1 MSESQSI
8 LGRTIARYRIVEKLG
23 GGGMGVV
30 YRAEDM
36 NLRRFVA
43 LKFLAE
49 DWAKDHQALE
59 RFQREAQAASAL
71 NHPNICTIYDMG
83 EDNGQAYMV
92 MELLEGQTLKQRIA
106 ERPMELEPLLDIAI
120 QIADALD
127 AAHSKGIIHRDIKP
141 ANIMITAR
149 GLVKILDF
157 GLAKQVEGV
166 GVPSMTMGSTMS
178 GGAAAN
184 LTSPGTAVG
193 TIAYMSPEQVRGKE
207 LNART
212 DLFSFGVVL
221 YEMATG
227 TLPFRGDTSGL
238 VTEAILNRM
247 PVAAVRLNP
256 DLPPKLEEV
265 INKALE
271 KDPEMRYQSASE
283 MRADLKRLRRDTDPG
298 RVTGTVQ
305 IPEYEPPPISRARS
319 GETVVASQPR
329 VSVPGVM
336 APAPAA
342 PSYKIFWILGI
353 FILLAAAGAGIY
365 FFRDRFKIPGGPAK
379 VSQISHWHK
388 PMIGAR
394 LSPDGRTVAF
404 TAPADGAFQVFVM
417 LTSGGEPLQ
426 LTSDEGD
433 KKVESF
439 STDGS
444 EIYYQR
450 SLGRFEVWAVRT
462 LGGTPYRLVSGL
474 SLSPSPDG
482 NFLYY
487 SRGGS
492 RALFQAGKSGLGEQ
506 QVFNFDKAGVIPNS
520 ILPYPGG
527 DDLLVLT
534 STPDFSLDKNL
545 LYKVSVSSHS
555 ASQLGEL
562 ASNSDVAWADPG
574 KTIVFSRTAGG
585 LTNLWQYNLD
595 DHSLTQITSGPG
607 PDISPM
613 PDPTGKG
620 IYYVNGKSSGFLTV
634 YHVNSNESADI
645 ETENVTQP
653 VLSPDG
659 KRVMYLT
666 MPEKGR
672 SEIWVS
678 EIDGGKK
685 VKLASSARLAS
696 GTWSPDGTHVSF
708 AENSG
713 TDGKQYVVEADGKAL
728 RHIPL
733 SADFVLGSVW
743 GTDSNTLYV
752 AGLTKA
758 PSKFVTWKAT
768 ADGSEVEPFLEGC
781 GVITDATPDSRYLL
795 ALHSRGEAAGIY
807 EISLADK
814 KCLTLV
820 PGVTT
825 LSAVFAADGK
835 SFLYAVASRGE
846 VTIYRQP
853 WRDGRLAGPVQE
865 ALKVPF
871 AFSLTY
877 GGTSYA
883 IARDLS
889 TIVYARPGGQ
899 ADLYLLSQK

>member
-1 MSESQSI
+1 MPDTQPI
-8 LGRTIARYRIVEKLG
+8 IGRTISRYRIVDKLG

-30 YRAEDM
+30 FRAEDT

-49 DWAKDHQALE
+49 DWARDHQALE

-83 EDNGQAYMV
+83 EENGQAYMV

-106 ERPMELEPLLDIAI
+106 ERPMELDSLLDIAI

-127 AAHSKGIIHRDIKP
+127 AAHTKGIVHRDIKP
-141 ANIMITAR
+141 ANIMVTPR
-149 GLVKILDF
+149 GHVKILDF
-157 GLAKQVEGV
+157 GLAKQVERTGM
-166 GVPSMTMGSTMS
+166 SAGSEGATFSGATMS

-184 LTSPGTAVG
+184 LTNPGTAVG
-193 TIAYMSPEQVRGKE
+193 TIAYMSPEQVRGRD

-271 KDPEMRYQSASE
+271 KDPELRYQSASE
-283 MRADLKRLRRDTDPG
+283 MRADLKRLKRDTEPG
-298 RVTGTVQ
+298 RMSGTMQ
-305 IPEYEPPPISRARS
+305 IPVSEGPAVSASRLGA
-319 GETVVASQPR
+319 TVVSSPPVATRPVAASGR
-329 VSVPGVM
+329 
-336 APAPAA
+336 
-342 PSYKIFWILGI
+342 KIYWILAAVVV
-353 FILLAAAGAGIY
+353 LAAAGAGVYY
-365 FFRDRFKIPGGPAK
+365 FWGRIKFPGGPAK
-379 VSQISHWHK
+379 ISQISHWHK
-388 PMIGAR
+388 PMNGAK

-404 TAPADGAFQVFVM
+404 TSPADGAFQVFVM
-417 LTSGGEPLQ
+417 LASGGEPLQ
-426 LTSDEGD
+426 LTNDDGD
-433 KKVESF
+433 KRVESF

-474 SLSPSPDG
+474 SLAPSTDG
-482 NFLYY
+482 NFLFY
-487 SRGGS
+487 SKGGS
-492 RALFQAGKSGLGEQ
+492 RSIFRAGKSGLGEQ
-506 QVFNFDKAGVIPNS
+506 QVYSFDSAGVIPNLV
-520 ILPYPGG
+520 LPYPGG
-527 DDLLVLT
+527 DDLLVMT
-534 STPDFSLDKNL
+534 STPNFSLEKNL
-545 LYKVSVSSHS
+545 LYKVSLSAHS
-555 ASQLGEL
+555 AADLGEL
-562 ASNSDVAWADPG
+562 SCNSDVAWADPG
-574 KTIVFSRTAGG
+574 KTLIFSRTSGG

-595 DHSLTQITSGPG
+595 DRSLTQITSGPG

-613 PDPTGKG
+613 PDPNGKG

-634 YHVNSNESADI
+634 YHVSSNESSDI
-645 ETENVTQP
+645 ESENLTEP

-666 MPEKGR
+666 MPEKGK

-678 EIDGGKK
+678 GIDGSDK
-685 VKLASSARLAS
+685 VKLASSGRLAS
-696 GTWSPDGTHVSF
+696 GTWSPDGTRVSF
-708 AENSG
+708 ADNSG
-713 TDGKQYVVEADGKAL
+713 TDGKEYVVGADGKDL
-728 RHIPL
+728 RHVPL
-733 SADFVLGSVW
+733 YADFILGSVW
-743 GTDSNTLYV
+743 GADSNSLYV
-752 AGLTKA
+752 SGFTKA
-758 PSKFVTWKAT
+758 PSKFVTWKT
-768 ADGSEVEPFLEGC
+768 NADGSNVETFLEGC
-781 GVITDATPDSRYLL
+781 AVVTDASADGRFLL
-795 ALHSRGEAAGIY
+795 AVHSRGDAAGIY
-807 EISLADK
+807 EISMADK
-814 KCLTLV
+814 KCLALAA
-820 PGVTT
+820 GART
-825 LSAVFAADGK
+825 LSAEFAADGK
-835 SFLYAVASRGE
+835 SVLYAVASRGE

-853 WRDGRLAGPVQE
+853 WRDGKLAGPVQE

-877 GGTSYA
+877 SGTAYD

-899 ADLYLLSQK
+899 ADLYLLTQK